1 MPKPRQTPRQQ
12 YAALPWR
19 RGPEGLEILL
29 ITSRE
34 TRRWVIPKGWGKN
47 GEPAMI
53 SAAREALEETGV
65 AGRVREQP
73 LGLYRYDKVMKSGR
87 AQPVQVAVY
96 AMEVLHEHS
105 DWPEREVREKFWTS
119 QAQAARLVAEPELQA
134 LIAAFEP

>member
-1 MPKPRQTPRQQ
+1 MAKPRQTLRQQ

-19 RGPEGLEILL
+19 RAGGEVQVLL

-34 TRRWVIPKGWGKN
+34 TRRWVIPKGWGKK

-65 AGRVREQP
+65 AGRVTEQP
-73 LGLYRYDKVMKSGR
+73 LGAYRYDKVMKTGR

-96 AMEVLHEHS
+96 ALEVLHEHS

-119 QAQAARLVAEPELQA
+119 QAQAASLVAEPELQA
-134 LIAAFEP
+134 LIAGFTP